1 MNQNLIQAK
10 KSSAMEIQF
19 RRTGERRYAVTIYRN
34 DQPPMEMNPAP
45 GYDPLMPHDL
55 LHFIVESELGLQQG
69 IFGQIA
75 IGGTAGTFFA
85 VATAGE
91 NSRDVARLRRRAK
104 QRGEKLLREGSEDS
118 AQSERATSICLYE
131 WLARSAG
138 SGCRKR
144 AAEMALQAK
153 QIRRQLPATEN
164 QALSEP
170 VVKRICAR
178 MDELS
183 ARWSALEI
191 GQSLTVTWQGKN

>member
-1 MNQNLIQAK
+1 
-10 KSSAMEIQF
+10 
-19 RRTGERRYAVTIYRN
+19 
-34 DQPPMEMNPAP
+34 MEMNPAP
-45 GYDPLMPHDL
+45 GFDPLMPHDL

-85 VATAGE
+85 VASTGE
-91 NSRDVARLRRRAK
+91 SNRGAARTRRRAK

-118 AQSERATSICLYE
+118 AQSERATGICLYE
-131 WLARSAG
+131 WLARSSD

-153 QIRRQLPATEN
+153 ESRGQLAATES
-164 QALSEP
+164 QALNDAMIN
-170 VVKRICAR
+170 RICAR

-191 GQSLTVTWQGKN
+191 GQSLTVTWLGKN